1 MMYEQPVVMR
11 WGSPGE
17 FLKLFFPKSTES
29 RISEDW
35 RVQKLRN
42 LIDSNPAGVRCLDEI
57 CRQLGLCISG
67 RQARRLFKACTGL
80 GIKEYIKKRR
90 LDIAAQQLRTTD
102 APVKAIAIDAGY
114 QHVRN
119 FTRCFLRQFHLSPNN
134 FRKIW
139 RYKKDVAA

>member
-1 MMYEQPVVMR
+1 MMYEQPVVLR

-90 LDIAAQQLRTTD
+90 LDLDARQLRTTD
-102 APVKAIAIDAGY
+102 APVKEVAIEAAYGN
-114 QHVRN
+114 VRN
-119 FTRCFLRQFHLSPNN
+119 FNNGFLNKFHQHPN
-134 FRKIW
+134 
-139 RYKKDVAA
+139 D